1 MTPLHTD
8 EFVIRPFEPGDASQ
22 FVAAVQESGT
32 TLGPTMPWWKPD
44 YSVKEASEFFAS
56 CAEAIKA
63 GKAYDV
69 GIFQPDG
76 SSFIGGISVNR
87 IDPDY
92 RIGNVGYWVRESM
105 QNRGLCTKAAEAI
118 IEFGLN
124 TLGLVRLEIVIMADN
139 AASRRVAEKVGATLE
154 CIAKNR
160 IMHKGVPLPAAV
172 YSVAR
177 G

>member
-1 MTPLHTD
+1 MTPLHND
-8 EFVIRPFEPGDASQ
+8 DCLIRPFEARDVSQ
-22 FVAAVQESGT
+22 FVAAVHETGT
-32 TLGPTMPWWKPD
+32 TLEPTMPWWKPD
-44 YSVKEASEFFAS
+44 YSANDASKFFAS
-56 CAEAIKA
+56 CAEGITAQ
-63 GKAYDV
+63 KAYDV

-76 SSFIGGISVNR
+76 STFIGGISVNR

-92 RIGNVGYWVRESM
+92 RIGYVGYWVRESM
-105 QNRGLCTKAAEAI
+105 QNRGLCTMATEAI

-124 TLGLVRLEIVIMADN
+124 TLGLVRLEIVVMADN
-139 AASRRVAEKVGATLE
+139 SSSRRVAEKVGATLE

-172 YSVAR
+172 YSVVR